1 MAELARPARLAT
13 GLARR
18 LQDVLAHAM
27 PDTHPLH
34 DTHLLCESE
43 RDTLLHVWNRP
54 AVEPPAISFPGLLQ
68 QYAMAQP
75 AHAALE
81 VVESVDAGAAAESV
95 DRWAS
100 SVADADAF

>member
-1 MAELARPARLAT
+1 MPASTEAHAAPLRRLRRRGGGGAPRIAELRTVALCGVKPLT
-13 GLARR
+13 DGV
-18 LQDVLAHAM
+18 DV
-27 PDTHPLH
+27 
-34 DTHLLCESE
+34 ESE
-43 RDTLLHVWNRP
+43 EAWLDGVRAAT
-54 AVEPPAISFPGLLQ
+54 
-68 QYAMAQP
+68 P

>member
-1 MAELARPARLAT
+1 MKPH
-13 GLARR
+13 GDGG
-18 LQDVLAHAM
+18 DV
-27 PDTHPLH
+27 
-34 DTHLLCESE
+34 ESE
-43 RDTLLHVWNRP
+43 EAWLDGVRAAT
-54 AVEPPAISFPGLLQ
+54 
-68 QYAMAQP
+68 P